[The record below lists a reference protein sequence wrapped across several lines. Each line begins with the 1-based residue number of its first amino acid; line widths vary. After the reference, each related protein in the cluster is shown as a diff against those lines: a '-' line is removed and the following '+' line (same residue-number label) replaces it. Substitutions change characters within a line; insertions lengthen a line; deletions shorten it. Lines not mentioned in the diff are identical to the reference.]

1 MLALAAWIVCPA
13 ALLPCCLAA
22 WRQRWLLHLRPMPPH
37 PAVCLCCCRCRC
49 ARLPACLQ
57 ITCAPSSAAQQ
68 EPLDL
73 EAIEAQLRGVL
84 LKLQYAD
91 SYLRRLPPG
100 CTFEV
105 VAYTTGRGSS
115 GAGGVPQ
122 QAWAE
127 EQPRPG
133 HLELQQVGG
142 WSGGALP
149 ACLLLGGLPSRNSAP
164 DVCCRCRCRCHLYC
178 HLAA

>member
-1 MLALAAWIVCPA
+1 MDCPA
-13 ALLPCCLAA
+13 ACLAPA
-22 WRQRWLLHLRPMPPH
+22 LVPAPAPH
-37 PAVCLCCCRCRC
+37 PTPCGGLPLSPTLKPAC
-49 ARLPACLQ
+49 LPACLPPRLQ

-91 SYLRRLPPG
+91 SHLKRLPPG

-105 VAYTTGRGSS
+105 VAYTLGRGGGSS

-142 WSGGALP
+142 GVGRQPP
-149 ACLLLGGLPSRNSAP
+149 ACLLPGWPAAQDQCGAP
-164 DVCCRCRCRCHLYC
+164 VTI
-178 HLAA
+178 

>member
-1 MLALAAWIVCPA
+1 LQLDGLSCG
-13 ALLPCCLAA
+13 LPA
-22 WRQRWLLHLRPMPPH
+22 WRQLWLHTCASCH
-37 PAVCLCCCRCRC
+37 PTLLSPSA
-49 ARLPACLQ
+49 AAAAACPQ

-105 VAYTTGRGSS
+105 VAYTVGRGSS

-164 DVCCRCRCRCHLYC
+164 DVCCRCRCRCHL
-178 HLAA
+178 AA

>member
-1 MLALAAWIVCPA
+1 LQLGVSAP
-13 ALLPCCLAA
+13 LPRCLAA
-22 WRQRWLLHLRPMPPH
+22 WRRHWLRHLRPTPP
-37 PAVCLCCCRCRC
+37 PPPCCLPLLRY
-49 ARLPACLQ
+49 LPACPQ

-68 EPLDL
+68 EPFDL
-73 EAIEAQLRGVL
+73 EAIEVQLRGVL
-84 LKLQYAD
+84 LKLQYTD

-105 VAYTTGRGSS
+105 VAYTVGRGSS

-127 EQPRPG
+127 EQTQPG

-142 WSGGALP
+142 WVGGALP
-149 ACLLLGGLPSRNSAP
+149 ACLLLLGGLPFRDWHCNSP
-164 DVCCRCRCRCHLYC
+164 VPV
-178 HLAA
+178 